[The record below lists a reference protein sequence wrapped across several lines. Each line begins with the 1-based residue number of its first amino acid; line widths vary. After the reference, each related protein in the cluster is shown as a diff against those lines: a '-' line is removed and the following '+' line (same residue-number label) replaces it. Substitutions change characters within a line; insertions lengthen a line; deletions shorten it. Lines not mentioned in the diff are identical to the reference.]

1 MDFLNF
7 HHLRYFWAVAREN
20 SVSRAA
26 KSLRVAQP
34 TVSEQIRLLEQ
45 NLGEALLERSGRGIA
60 LTEMGRLVYR
70 FADEIFTLGNELTD
84 TVKGRVGGRPTRL
97 TIGILDAIPK
107 MVALRF
113 LEPALDASADL
124 RVVCHEDKAE
134 RLLDRLAAHELD
146 VVLADAPIGP
156 SHDSRAHNH
165 LLGVTEVGV
174 FGTEELVAAARAD
187 FPRSLG
193 ALPFLMPT
201 AEAPLR
207 RALDGWFD
215 EKGIVP
221 NVVGEFQDSALLT
234 AFGETGKGLFAAPDA
249 LEETR
254 LRARGLARAG
264 VLEPLEARFYAV
276 TVARKLEH
284 PAVAALVTAAR
295 ERLPPRPRSGSHS
308 PIAATSTTD
317 SRTNKRRPAE
327 AKRRRATKDS

>member
-34 TVSEQIRLLEQ
+34 TVSEQIRSLEQ

-70 FADEIFTLGNELTD
+70 FADEIFTLGTELTD
-84 TVKGRVGGRPTRL
+84 TVKGRTSGRPTRL

-113 LEPALDASADL
+113 LEPALGASSGL

-174 FGTEELVAAARAD
+174 FGTEELVAAAKAD

-207 RALDGWFD
+207 RALDAWLD

-254 LRARGLARAG
+254 LRTRGLARAG

-284 PAVAALVTAAR
+284 PAVAALVAAAR
-295 ERLPPRPRSGSHS
+295 ERLPPRPRPSSHA
-308 PIAATSTTD
+308 PQAAPS
-317 SRTNKRRPAE
+317 SEARTNKRRPAE
-327 AKRRRATKDS
+327 AKRRRASKD